1 MIERILRGLG
11 YKTGLFTSPHLIDV
25 RERIRINGESIDKES
40 FLKTLRWTFD
50 TLKEKATDDAGMPAY
65 FRFLTLVGL
74 KTFLD
79 QNVNVV
85 ILEVGLGGRL
95 DATNCVENPVVC
107 GVSSLGFDHMDLLG
121 HTLPEIAREKGGI
134 FKTGVPAFS
143 VPQPADALAALHDK
157 AREVGTEVKVVR
169 PLQDYRLPKEY
180 GSEPLTLGI
189 AGEHQKTNASLA
201 VALAGMWEGTIADTT
216 SSGSSSSSNRKQV
229 EGAAKRA
236 AQIAE
241 GMLPTEYIQGLK
253 KAFWPGR
260 SQIFLDTTVP
270 FNRLSFFLDGAH
282 TEESMVTCADWF
294 ADTSSS
300 SSFEKKDN
308 TISDDDEGELQRVLL
323 FNCTPDRDPQKLLK
337 PLAENLAARGVF
349 PHHALFV
356 PPDSTYMKLGPA
368 GAPPELTWQ
377 INLRSIWQDITG
389 RRMSDTKMQGVR
401 ALPLLLP
408 PGLNHPALPAAQ
420 ETINGAVL
428 PNLQMALNW
437 LRKRARERPALRLQ
451 VLVTGSLYLVGDL
464 LKLLGK

>member
-25 RERIRINGESIDKES
+25 RERIRINGEPIDKES

-79 QNVNVV
+79 QNVDVV

-95 DATNCVENPVVC
+95 DATNCVQNPVVC

-157 AREVGTEVKVVR
+157 ARELGTEVKVVR
-169 PLQDYRLPKEY
+169 PLQEYSLPKEY
-180 GSEPLTLGI
+180 DTTESLTLGI
-189 AGEHQKTNASLA
+189 AGEHQKINASLA
-201 VALAGMWEGTIADTT
+201 VALAGMWEGTIAH
-216 SSGSSSSSNRKQV
+216 SKNSKQV
-229 EGAAKRA
+229 EGGAERA

-241 GMLPTEYIQGLK
+241 GTLPKEYIQGLS

-270 FNRLSFFLDGAH
+270 VNKLSFFLDGAH
-282 TEESMVTCADWF
+282 TEESMATCADWF
-294 ADTSSS
+294 ADSSS
-300 SSFEKKDN
+300 SSSSSLSGKKGN
-308 TISDDDEGELQRVLL
+308 TSSDDEEGELQRVLL

-377 INLRSIWQDITG
+377 INLRSTWQDING

-401 ALPLLLP
+401 ALPLPLP
-408 PGLNHPALPAAQ
+408 PGLSHPALSAAQ
-420 ETINGAVL
+420 ESINGAVL
-428 PNLQMALNW
+428 PNLQMALDW
-437 LRKRARERPALRLQ
+437 LRKRARETPPMRLQ

-464 LKLLGK
+464 LKLLSK

>member
-25 RERIRINGESIDKES
+25 RERIRINGEPIDKES
-40 FLKTLRWTFD
+40 FLKTLSWTFD

-79 QNVNVV
+79 QNVDVV

-95 DATNCVENPVVC
+95 DATNCVQNPVVC

-157 AREVGTEVKVVR
+157 AKEVGTEVKIVR
-169 PLQDYRLPKEY
+169 PLQEYILPKEY
-180 GSEPLTLGI
+180 GPTEPLTLGI
-189 AGEHQKTNASLA
+189 AGEHQKMNASLA
-201 VALAGMWEGTIADTT
+201 VALAGMWEGTIAQ
-216 SSGSSSSSNRKQV
+216 SNSSNKKQV
-229 EGAAKRA
+229 EGAAERA

-241 GMLPTEYIQGLK
+241 GTLPKEYIQGLK

-270 FNRLSFFLDGAH
+270 VNKLSFFLDGAH

-294 ADTSSS
+294 ADSSSS
-300 SSFEKKDN
+300 SSFGKNCGN
-308 TISDDDEGELQRVLL
+308 TSSDDDGELQRVLL
-323 FNCTPDRDPQKLLK
+323 FNCTPDRDPQKLLN
-337 PLAENLAARGVF
+337 PLAETLAARGVF

-377 INLRSIWQDITG
+377 VNLRSTWQDING
-389 RRMSDTKMQGVR
+389 RRRSETTRQGVM
-401 ALPLLLP
+401 PFSLP
-408 PGLNHPALPAAQ
+408 PGLSHAALPAAQ
-420 ETINGAVL
+420 ESMNGAVL
-428 PNLQMALNW
+428 PNLQIALDW
-437 LRKRARERPALRLQ
+437 LRKRARETPALRLQ